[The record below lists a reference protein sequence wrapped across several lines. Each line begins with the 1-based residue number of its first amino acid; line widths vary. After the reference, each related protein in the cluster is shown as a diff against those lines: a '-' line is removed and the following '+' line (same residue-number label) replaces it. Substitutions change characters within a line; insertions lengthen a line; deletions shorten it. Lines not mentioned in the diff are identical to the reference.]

1 MIHYIKYAPC
11 VEGEN
16 LNQIG
21 ERIMQSV
28 QDLAAAVQRVIG
40 NVEKVIVGK
49 AEPVA
54 FSLIAVV
61 CRGHVLIED
70 VPGVGKTMMARS
82 LARSL
87 DCTFNRIQFTP
98 DMLPSDVTGVSI
110 DNQQQGQFEFRAGP
124 IIGQIILADEI
135 NRAPAKVQSALLEA
149 MEERGV
155 TLEGQQLPLPAPF
168 IVLATQ
174 NPVEYEGTYP
184 LPEAQQ
190 DRFLFKVR
198 LDYPSPNDEMEVLRR
213 WESGIELK
221 DPVKAGVEPVLGA
234 ADVELCREHVARVV
248 LDEKIRKYV
257 VDLAIATRNA
267 PEIALGASTRAEVL
281 LMLAA
286 RVLAAFDG
294 SEFVTPDHVKALLAP
309 AFRHRLLLRPEAEV
323 AGQTP
328 DSVLEAVAS
337 RVVPPR

>member
-1 MIHYIKYAPC
+1 MTGSTTMTAPDFYARFREQL
-11 VEGEN
+11 V
-16 LNQIG
+16 
-21 ERIMQSV
+21 
-28 QDLAAAVQRVIG
+28 
-40 NVEKVIVGK
+40 K
-49 AEPVA
+49 
-54 FSLIAVV
+54 AVV
-61 CRGHVLIED
+61 GQEEAIRLCAVALVAQGHILLEG
-70 VPGVGKTMMARS
+70 VPGTGKTLLAKAIARS
-82 LARSL
+82 LALEYGRV
-87 DCTFNRIQFTP
+87 QFTP
-98 DMLPSDVTGVSI
+98 DLMPADIVGTAIYDLVNRT
-110 DNQQQGQFEFRAGP
+110 FTLRRGP
-124 IIGQIILADEI
+124 IFTNVLLADEI
-135 NRAPAKVQSALLEA
+135 SRAPAKVQSALLEA

-234 ADVELCREHVARVV
+234 ADVERCREHVARVV

-267 PEIALGASTRAEVL
+267 PEVALGASTRAEGL

-286 RVLAAFDG
+286 RVLAALDG
-294 SEFVTPDHVKALLAP
+294 S
-309 AFRHRLLLRPEAEV
+309 
-323 AGQTP
+323 
-328 DSVLEAVAS
+328 AV
-337 RVVPPR
+337 